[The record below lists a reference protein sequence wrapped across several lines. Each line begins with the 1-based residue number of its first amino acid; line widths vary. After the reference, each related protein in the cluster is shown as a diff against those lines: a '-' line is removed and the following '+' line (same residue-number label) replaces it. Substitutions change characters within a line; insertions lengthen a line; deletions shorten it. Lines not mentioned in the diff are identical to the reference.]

1 MRNLTPYGKV
11 SIIKSLLMSKITHML
26 LSLPSPSDIC
36 LKDLYNTFSKFLW
49 SGKPP
54 KWNKEILEGEIHH
67 GGLKL
72 HNIALFD
79 QTLKLS
85 WLRRFLKSKSIW
97 TIFPNSF
104 ELVDVFTFGLEYIKR
119 TIEMTSNNFWID
131 VIKSLQTLW
140 KSKAV
145 QHRDVICNTPLWL
158 HNSFQLPIRRAW
170 QKRGINSIADLLGPN
185 NTTITMEEFTSHFGV
200 KTNFLEFSNICHK
213 INKFLEWKDLPPY
226 SETLPRNST
235 VNILIN
241 KSSKGCSKLYT
252 MIKDSND
259 TVLDNI
265 VNKWSEKSELEMES
279 ICISRSFIKHHTV
292 YKDTYLKYIQFR
304 TLHHR
309 FFTNDILF
317 CIGIKPSNICGMCNM
332 EIDSNEHMFLE
343 CIHSIRVWSD
353 VRDWIIQLGMIDYNL
368 SDMRKIIGDMENAL
382 AINCIILLTKKVIYN
397 AMKKERPPHF
407 INVKFEAK
415 NVFYQ

>member
-1 MRNLTPYGKV
+1 
-11 SIIKSLLMSKITHML
+11 
-26 LSLPSPSDIC
+26 
-36 LKDLYNTFSKFLW
+36 
-49 SGKPP
+49 
-54 KWNKEILEGEIHH
+54 
-67 GGLKL
+67 
-72 HNIALFD
+72 
-79 QTLKLS
+79 
-85 WLRRFLKSKSIW
+85 
-97 TIFPNSF
+97 
-104 ELVDVFTFGLEYIKR
+104 
-119 TIEMTSNNFWID
+119 MTSNNFWID
-131 VIKSLQTLW
+131 VIKTLQMLW

-170 QKRGINSIADLLGPN
+170 QKRGINSIADFLGPN

-213 INKFLEWKDLPPY
+213 INKFLEWEDLPPY

-235 VNILIN
+235 VNILMN

-309 FFTNDILF
+309 FFPNDILF
-317 CIGIKPSNICGMCNM
+317 RIGIK
-332 EIDSNEHMFLE
+332 HL
-343 CIHSIRVWSD
+343 W
-353 VRDWIIQLGMIDYNL
+353 
-368 SDMRKIIGDMENAL
+368 
-382 AINCIILLTKKVIYN
+382 
-397 AMKKERPPHF
+397 
-407 INVKFEAK
+407 NVQYGSRF
-415 NVFYQ
+415 N